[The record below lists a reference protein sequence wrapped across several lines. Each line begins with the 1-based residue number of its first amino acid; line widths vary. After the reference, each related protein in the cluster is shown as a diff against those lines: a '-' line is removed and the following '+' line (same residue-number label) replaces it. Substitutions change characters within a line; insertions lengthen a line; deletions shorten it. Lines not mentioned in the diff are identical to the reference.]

1 ERPAAA
7 LPGRQR
13 RLRAR
18 PRRLP
23 RRPGSALAAAQLL
36 RRGRGR
42 AARGD
47 APHRRRLRGAAR
59 TGRGAR
65 TAAAPRRTARA
76 VKVAVLRGGWS
87 LERSVSLRSGGRIEG
102 AVRALGHEPV
112 GLDADRGLATAL
124 VRGGFDVAFI
134 ALHGA
139 GGEDGV
145 VQELC
150 ETLGVPYTGSGP
162 AAAAIAFH

>member
-1 ERPAAA
+1 RGRVRAWAA
-7 LPGRQR
+7 
-13 RLRAR
+13 
-18 PRRLP
+18 RLP
-23 RRPGSALAAAQLL
+23 RRPGRTLAAAQLL

-42 AARGD
+42 AARGH

-59 TGRGAR
+59 ARRGAR
-65 TAAAPRRTARA
+65 AAAAPRRAA
-76 VKVAVLRGGWS
+76 PVVKVAVLRGGWS

-145 VQELC
+145 IQELC
-150 ETLGVPYTGSGP
+150 ETLAIPYTGSGP